1 MNTPTLTINPEV
13 RSAILAAKRGDKS
26 IDFGPPGSMA
36 TPLYK
41 QVVKV
46 LDQLAIKWDKKLKCH
61 CSESPIGIILDA
73 ALSDGVVRDERKTFQ
88 FFSTVSNVAWNM
100 ARAALKDLTHH
111 GISPTR
117 LLEPSGGDGA
127 LVRAVQAVGPEYGHK
142 SFSISI
148 VELDGRHE
156 SKLRTFN
163 PATLFIGDFLSI
175 AKDTEAGINTQN
187 GSPKLGEYDVIIMNP
202 PFSGGRDLAHIAA
215 AVKLLR
221 PGGTCVAL
229 CGSRWEGGNKSA
241 TASVTKINEICNVEV
256 LETRVKA
263 GADTGA
269 LSTMYR
275 LIRK

>member
-1 MNTPTLTINPEV
+1 MNASTITISPEV

-26 IDFGPPGSMA
+26 LDFGPPGSMA

-41 QVVKV
+41 QVVKI

-73 ALSDGVVRDERKTFQ
+73 ALSGGVVRDERKTFQ
-88 FFSTVSNVAWNM
+88 FFPTVSNVAWNM
-100 ARAALKDLTHH
+100 AKAALEDLTHH
-111 GISPTR
+111 GPIR

-127 LVRAVQAVGPEYGHK
+127 LVRAAQAVGPEYGHK
-142 SFSISI
+142 SFSLSI

-175 AKDTEAGINTQN
+175 AKDVGAGISTPN

-221 PGGTCVAL
+221 PGGICVAL
-229 CGSRWEGGNKSA
+229 CGSRWEGGSKST
-241 TASVTKINEICNVEV
+241 TASVTKINEICSVEV

-263 GADTGA
+263 GDDTSA